1 MKLGPDDDG
10 AAALAALGGTTGQ
23 ISSNLPSL
31 TDEEAREAAI
41 HAIGEV
47 RQSASH
53 GTVPEIE
60 TNGRT
65 YDCDECGWKF
75 SLRGNLFAHMRR
87 HTGEKPY
94 ECSVCRRRFTQS
106 SLLTVHMRTHTG
118 EKPFVCEV
126 CGRQFSRSGN
136 LNTHLRMHRQEK
148 PYTCEHCG
156 RGFTQRINMELH
168 TRVHTGVKPYE
179 CGVCQRRFTSCSN
192 MRRHWRQLHPAHP
205 EPPLGT
211 VHLHNG
217 TPEKQLNPDEVENS
231 DQAKDLMIRGDSTQL
246 NQQPSDVD
254 GDASEDGLRDPE
266 PREASK
272 SSASASE
279 GEREKDPDAN
289 LKREVRS
296 ALSGL

>member
-1 MKLGPDDDG
+1 MDNVKLGADDEG
-10 AAALAALGGTTGQ
+10 AALAALDG
-23 ISSNLPSL
+23 SSHHVSNSLPSL
-31 TDEEAREAAI
+31 TEEEAREAAI
-41 HAIGEV
+41 HAIGQV
-47 RQSASH
+47 RHPTSH
-53 GTVPEIE
+53 GHIPEIE
-60 TNGRT
+60 TNGRS

-75 SLRGNLFAHMRR
+75 SLRGNLLAHMRR

-118 EKPFVCEV
+118 EKPFACDV

-148 PYTCEHCG
+148 PYECEHCG

-192 MRRHWRQLHPAHP
+192 MRRHWRQLHPGHP

-217 TPEKQLNPDEVENS
+217 TPEKRVNPEEEHAQVGHVHDEVQHSVAEQQANVAKSSENELS
-231 DQAKDLMIRGDSTQL
+231 GFAS
-246 NQQPSDVD
+246 
-254 GDASEDGLRDPE
+254 GDAEAGVTDDGE
-266 PREASK
+266 I
-272 SSASASE
+272 
-279 GEREKDPDAN
+279 EKDPDDT